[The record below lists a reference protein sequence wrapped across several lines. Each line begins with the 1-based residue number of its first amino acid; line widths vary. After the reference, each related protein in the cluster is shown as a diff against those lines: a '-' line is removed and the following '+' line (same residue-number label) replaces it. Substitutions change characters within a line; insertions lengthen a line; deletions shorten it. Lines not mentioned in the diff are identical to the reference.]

1 MSRAVI
7 SASPQSGVPRESDI
21 WQGGLCSCGR
31 VRQRLA
37 AELSGTFAALA
48 LSTPICLL
56 PPGLGLFPCHQG
68 KEVSSY
74 GHVDPLNPA
83 TFSAGTFLALGW
95 GWGPPELGHSFPP
108 SLPGTCWQH
117 EAFLAQPPHQAGTTR
132 CFLEGGAYW
141 IHAHLAPPGSGLAPG
156 CGCVYVYVYGKSL
169 PLDTWV
175 WVPSFELEGGSCDLA
190 LNHPGIRLQ
199 LEWDVSEDECFR
211 KIWKTFGT
219 RPAICL
225 GKDARVVS

>member
-1 MSRAVI
+1 MGMWTLLTLPPSQQGLFWLLAGGGV
-7 SASPQSGVPRESDI
+7 PQS
-21 WQGGLCSCGR
+21 W
-31 VRQRLA
+31 
-37 AELSGTFAALA
+37 
-48 LSTPICLL
+48 
-56 PPGLGLFPCHQG
+56 
-68 KEVSSY
+68 
-74 GHVDPLNPA
+74 A
-83 TFSAGTFLALGW
+83 T
-95 GWGPPELGHSFPP
+95 P

-156 CGCVYVYVYGKSL
+156 CGCLYVYVYGKSL

-225 GKDARVVS
+225 DKDAHVVS